1 MSLGLRYS
9 YLPRAPGAPVHRPSV
24 AATKI
29 TAPARRKPPRLLAPV
44 SPPYYL
50 RSKAR
55 RRNNL
60 VSEIMSTSGA
70 VPPPIPPTSSPPHL
84 GSSHIRRPCP
94 CYIGGPDFPHLAA
107 FTAAADVR
115 DPCGISDGIHQCHP
129 RHSEPDGPAEFSD
142 DQHGTVPDGH

>member
-1 MSLGLRYS
+1 MRYS
-9 YLPRAPGAPVHRPSV
+9 YLPRAPGAPVPRPSV

-44 SPPYYL
+44 SPPYFL

-70 VPPPIPPTSSPPHL
+70 VPPPIPPTSSPPRL
-84 GSSHIRRPCP
+84 GFQPHQAPLSLLHR
-94 CYIGGPDFPHLAA
+94 GPDFPHLAA
-107 FTAAADVR
+107 FTAAADVH

-129 RHSEPDGPAEFSD
+129 RHSEPDGPAELSD
-142 DQHGTVPDGH
+142 DQHGAAPDGH